1 MAEETEEIK
10 LSWWARIFRSKA
22 KLTYWLNDDAYEAE
36 VTDFKEVSPDCI
48 VYKDYYTLKKTMV
61 RYNCTIIYK
70 LREIK

>member
-1 MAEETEEIK
+1 MAAEEAK
-10 LSWWARIFRSKA
+10 LSWLARLFRSRA
-22 KLTYWLNDDAYEAE
+22 RLTYYLKDVKYEVD

-70 LREIK
+70 LREVK

>member
-1 MAEETEEIK
+1 MAEEVQ

-22 KLTYWLNDDAYEAE
+22 KLTYFLKDVKYETV
-36 VTDFKEVSPDCI
+36 VTDFKEVAPDCI
-48 VYKDYYTLKKTMV
+48 VYRDYYTLKKTMV

>member
-1 MAEETEEIK
+1 MAEGEVK
-10 LSWWARIFRSKA
+10 LSWWAKIFRSKA
-22 KLTYWLNDDAYEAE
+22 KLTYFLKDVKYEAI
-36 VTDFKEVSPDCI
+36 VTDFNEITPDCI

>member
-1 MAEETEEIK
+1 MSDEVT
-10 LSWWARIFRSKA
+10 LSWWTKVFRSRA
-22 KLTYWLNDDAYEAE
+22 RLTYYLKDVKYEVD
-36 VTDFKEVSPDCI
+36 VTDFKEIRPDCI

>member
-1 MAEETEEIK
+1 MAEEVQ

-22 KLTYWLNDDAYEAE
+22 KLTYFLKDVKYEVV
-36 VTDFKEVSPDCI
+36 VTDFKEVAPDCI
-48 VYKDYYTLKKTMV
+48 VYRDYYTLKKTMV

>member
-1 MAEETEEIK
+1 MAEEGT
-10 LSWWARIFRSKA
+10 LSWWAKVFRSKA
-22 KLTYWLNDDAYEAE
+22 RLTYYLKDVKYEVD
-36 VTDFKEVSPDCI
+36 VTDFKEIRPDCI

>member
-1 MAEETEEIK
+1 MAEEVQ

-22 KLTYWLNDDAYEAE
+22 KLTYFLKDVKYEVI
-36 VTDFKEVSPDCI
+36 VTDFKEVAPDCI
-48 VYKDYYTLKKTMV
+48 VYRDYYTLKKTMV